1 MKTKDIRNKGM
12 RVRVGKGAGIRG
24 WPEVIDLGASRRL
37 IVGDAG
43 PSLCYATGC

>member
-1 MKTKDIRNKGM
+1 MKEIRSKWM
-12 RVRVGKGAGIRG
+12 RVRVGKGAEIQG

-43 PSLCYATGC
+43 PSSCYATGC